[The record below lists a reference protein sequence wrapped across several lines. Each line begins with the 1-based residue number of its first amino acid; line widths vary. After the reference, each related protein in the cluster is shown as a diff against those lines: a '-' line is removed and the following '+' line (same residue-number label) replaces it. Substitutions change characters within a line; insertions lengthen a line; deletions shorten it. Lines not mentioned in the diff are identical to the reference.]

1 MPGAFFHEI
10 DPLQF
15 NAMKALG
22 MTWGEIMTHYR
33 APDWCEAGPGA
44 LEGAAGC
51 WSLVGRLIRCRADC
65 GDCEF
70 ALTRI
75 PPGVAA

>member
-1 MPGAFFHEI
+1 MAKLFFHEL
-10 DPLQF
+10 DALQF
-15 NAMKALG
+15 GAMKAIG
-22 MTWGEIMTHYR
+22 MTWGEVMATYR

-44 LEGAAGC
+44 LEGGAGC

-70 ALTRI
+70 AS
-75 PPGVAA
+75 VAVVPVAG